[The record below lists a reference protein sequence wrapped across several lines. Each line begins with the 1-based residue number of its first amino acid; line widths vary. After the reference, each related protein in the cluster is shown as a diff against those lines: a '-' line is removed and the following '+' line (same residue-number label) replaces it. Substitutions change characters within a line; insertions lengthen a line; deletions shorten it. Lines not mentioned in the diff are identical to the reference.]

1 MKRTRPTPVA
11 RLIDRRRCIR
21 VASTFWLRFGV
32 RVKVRE
38 IGFLVRSTGVVT
50 IEHNYFMFK
59 NANAPTRIIK
69 ERSASPGRFEHHAV
83 CAAKPE
89 TLGNLLLERK

>member
-1 MKRTRPTPVA
+1 
-11 RLIDRRRCIR
+11 
-21 VASTFWLRFGV
+21 V

-38 IGFLVRSTGVVT
+38 IRFFVRSAGVVT
-50 IEHNYFMFK
+50 IDHNYFMFK

-69 ERSASPGRFEHHAV
+69 ERSASAGRFEHHAV